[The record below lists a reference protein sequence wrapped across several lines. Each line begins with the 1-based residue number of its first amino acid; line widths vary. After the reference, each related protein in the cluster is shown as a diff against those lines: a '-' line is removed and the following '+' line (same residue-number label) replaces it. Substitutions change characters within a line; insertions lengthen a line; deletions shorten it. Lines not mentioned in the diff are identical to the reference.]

1 MAAERVRR
9 EVRAMLKINMYVV
22 ANDGT
27 VELI

>member
-1 MAAERVRR
+1 MVAERVRR